1 MHATQ
6 SQLRTESALRVHFS
20 TPLECT
26 PLECPLLHH
35 LCRAQ
40 TVPTLLGEPRWSP
53 AGGLPEGLE
62 MSVFSHGVCFAS
74 EPYDPADMGPITVS
88 ASTTVTPDP
97 ARAGALLPVR
107 SRAARDIM
115 CSALDST
122 RPAKVRRVVWLRQL
136 QMLAKSKWS
145 AMRAV
150 GARQPEDDSED
161 DQCRLLQSS

>member
-1 MHATQ
+1 MPHSLGCARKRIEYTLVPP
-6 SQLRTESALRVHFS
+6 SSVHRSSARRCAIFAARK
-20 TPLECT
+20 P
-26 PLECPLLHH
+26 
-35 LCRAQ
+35 CRRC
-40 TVPTLLGEPRWSP
+40 LDEPRWST
-53 AGGLPEGLE
+53 AGGLSEGLE

-107 SRAARDIM
+107 SRAARDFM
-115 CSALDST
+115 CGAPG
-122 RPAKVRRVVWLRQL
+122 PAGVQRVVWLRQL

>member
-115 CSALDST
+115 CGVPSPT
-122 RPAKVRRVVWLRQL
+122 GVQRVVWLRQL